1 MSFIK
6 LKIKLKQLFCRYKN
20 KGWMKKKSTF
30 QCLSGDE
37 IFLVCRDCGKI
48 LDEKFIEHEG
58 MGWK

>member
-6 LKIKLKQLFCRYKN
+6 LKIKLKQLFCRHKN

-37 IFLVCRDCGKI
+37 IFLVCRDWGTFVIVVVVKLKLI
-48 LDEKFIEHEG
+48 FY
-58 MGWK
+58 

>member
-6 LKIKLKQLFCRYKN
+6 LKIKLKQLFCRHKN
-20 KGWMKKKSTF
+20 KVWMKKKSTF

>member
-1 MSFIK
+1 MGF
-6 LKIKLKQLFCRYKN
+6 IKLKQLFCRHKN
-20 KGWMKKKSTF
+20 KLWMKKKSTF

-37 IFLVCRDCGKI
+37 IFIVCRDCGKI

>member
-6 LKIKLKQLFCRYKN
+6 LKIKLKQLFCRHKN
-20 KGWMKKKSTF
+20 KLWMKKKSTF

>member
-6 LKIKLKQLFCRYKN
+6 LKIKLKQLFCRHKN
-20 KGWMKKKSTF
+20 KLWMKKKSTF

-37 IFLVCRDCGKI
+37 IFIVCRDCGKI

>member
-1 MSFIK
+1 MGFIK
-6 LKIKLKQLFCRYKN
+6 LKIKLKQLFCRHKN
-20 KGWMKKKSTF
+20 KLWMKKKSTF

-37 IFLVCRDCGKI
+37 IFIVCRDCGKI